1 MSKKPTLLQQV
12 LIEEK
17 RNQLRVFKAD
27 YNPKIKHTKQM
38 EALLP
43 NIKWKPK
50 QAAFINAHQF
60 MKWYL
65 GGYKSGKTFTG
76 VGTDTWLSYINRPYP
91 GILVHP
97 TFDGLRLTIL
107 PLIEEIC
114 DLNHILYEVKELS
127 TKFKVTYKFGKSAHE
142 WGTLYLASGHIPKSL
157 KGPKYAFGHID
168 EPLIMKAEITE
179 VIMSRLAELRAKLRW
194 LLFTGT
200 PEPEHMLWGWDI
212 VDKIEEDSDTRFLIT
227 MSARE
232 VAEYLAPGYIEE
244 QIKHYTPEQAETFI
258 DGKYRNLSGGKV
270 YSSFDRQKNMRP
282 AMNVK
287 NFMVD
292 ENNEIVLSFDFNVNQ
307 MSCALH
313 RLSGTYKLLEK
324 EFRIQSRS
332 DTRELC
338 VLIINRIKEDG
349 YVREDGMTKF
359 GKSFLITGD
368 ASGQAHSSKS
378 NQSDY
383 EIIVQEFE
391 RAKIKISVYVPEA
404 NPAVRDR
411 TNYINL
417 QFENETYILSDD
429 CNVNIRDRELT
440 SWVMGAKGFM
450 IDKSKSELTHMSDAA
465 DYGIYNTQMLT
476 DIEGGMGVTTVER
489 SSRR

>member
-1 MSKKPTLLQQV
+1 MIKKQSLLQQV

-17 RNQLRVFKAD
+17 RAQLKIFKAE

-43 NIKWKPK
+43 NIHWKPK
-50 QAAFINAHQF
+50 QAAFINALQF
-60 MKWYL
+60 IKWYL

-76 VGTDTWLSYINRPYP
+76 VATDTWLSYVNRPYP

-97 TFDGLRLTIL
+97 TFDGLRVTIL

-127 TKFKVTYKFGKSAHE
+127 TKFKVTYKFGRGAKE
-142 WGTLYLASGHIPKSL
+142 CGTLYLASGHIPKSL

-179 VIMSRLAELRAKLRW
+179 VVMSRLAELRAKLRW

-212 VDKIEEDSDTRFLIT
+212 VDKIEEDSDARFLIT

-232 VAEYLAPGYIEE
+232 VSEYLATGYIEE
-244 QIKHYTPEQAETFI
+244 QLKIYTPEQAETFI

-270 YSSFDRQKNMRP
+270 YNSFDRKKNVRP
-282 AMNVK
+282 AMEVK
-287 NFMVD
+287 NLAV
-292 ENNEIVLSFDFNVNQ
+292 NPSNEIVLSFDFNVNQ
-307 MSCALH
+307 MSSALH

-338 VLIINRIKEDG
+338 VLIINRLREDG
-349 YVREDGMTKF
+349 YVREDGFTKF

-368 ASGQAHSSKS
+368 ASGKAHSSKS

-383 EIIVQEFE
+383 EIIVQEFD
-391 RAKIKISVYVPEA
+391 RAGIKISVSVPEA

-411 TNYINL
+411 TNYMNL

-440 SWVMGAKGFM
+440 SWVMGARGFM

-476 DIEGGMGVTTVER
+476 DTYSGWGVAAVTR
-489 SSRR
+489 NGRG